1 MLAKDLARNKCPT
14 HVNNGDGVGDSTSE
28 ITPGPNRIGVRESE
42 VTPSRQTC
50 SFVTHERGRGGETGD
65 RRQETSHPTCS
76 LCVFRA
82 VDGGPRSSVSSSMKW
97 A

>member
-50 SFVTHERGRGGETGD
+50 SFVTHEREDVAGR
-65 RRQETSHPTCS
+65 RETSHPTCS
-76 LCVFRA
+76 LCLFRA